1 MGLQRMVSRNEQNHD
16 LRLRSI
22 DLGVVMNLI
31 VAMVLGGLLMF
42 FGVLTG
48 AAITK
53 PRDEKNQ

>member
-1 MGLQRMVSRNEQNHD
+1 
-16 LRLRSI
+16 
-22 DLGVVMNLI
+22 MNLI

-48 AAITK
+48 ATITK